1 MLGIGCEVDVTGL
14 GSCPVGVC
22 VCVCV
27 CVCGIEPL
35 DYTNRELVISGFAKN
50 K

>member
-14 GSCPVGVC
+14 GSCPVG